1 MSEMS
6 AESMA
11 VCSPPPSSLKEDEK
25 GPVVLWDDGML
36 EYDVASAGE
45 DGAGAKGR
53 EGGDRGDAGDAGDS
67 GDSGDAGCLWMQ
79 ESCDLRARYEG
90 VLLRVKTGRE
100 VLKCIEE
107 LECIVKRDEDFVDAL
122 VTLASLYEVME

>member
-6 AESMA
+6 AKSMA
-11 VCSPPPSSLKEDEK
+11 VCSPPPCSQKEDEK
-25 GPVVLWDDGML
+25 GPVVLWDDDML

-45 DGAGAKGR
+45 DGAGAKGW
-53 EGGDRGDAGDAGDS
+53 EGGDGGDGGDG
-67 GDSGDAGCLWMQ
+67 GCLSTQ

-100 VLKCIEE
+100 V
-107 LECIVKRDEDFVDAL
+107 
-122 VTLASLYEVME
+122 